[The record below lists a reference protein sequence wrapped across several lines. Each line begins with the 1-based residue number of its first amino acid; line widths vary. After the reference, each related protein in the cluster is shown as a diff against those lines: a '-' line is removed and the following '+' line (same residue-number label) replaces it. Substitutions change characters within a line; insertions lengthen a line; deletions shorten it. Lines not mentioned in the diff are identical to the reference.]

1 MGTTCQE
8 ELGYWYPGVHKAVK
22 EAIDKQTCEG
32 VQGPWGDIK
41 YSVDMMGF
49 ACCGSQKSVCE
60 ELDNYAQN
68 LILPFQ
74 KPLQLRLPWLP
85 CGRCSQSFFVSQQSG
100 VRMRRVPL
108 AASLLLPSQQLC
120 CKAQSSATPRL
131 QQDHMS
137 SALHSCLG
145 QGQWVATCRKWDA
158 WDLGWAHIPIS
169 A

>member
-1 MGTTCQE
+1 MDLRNVDVSLLHSQRIQVLCQLQVICRSS
-8 ELGYWYPGVHKAVK
+8 LGFSFQSAGAFK
-22 EAIDKQTCEG
+22 
-32 VQGPWGDIK
+32 
-41 YSVDMMGF
+41 
-49 ACCGSQKSVCE
+49 
-60 ELDNYAQN
+60 AQN

>member
-1 MGTTCQE
+1 MDFGHVDVSLLHPQLIQVLCQ
-8 ELGYWYPGVHKAVK
+8 LQVICSSSYVF
-22 EAIDKQTCEG
+22 
-32 VQGPWGDIK
+32 
-41 YSVDMMGF
+41 SF
-49 ACCGSQKSVCE
+49 
-60 ELDNYAQN
+60 N
-68 LILPFQ
+68 LQEHSKPKISFCPFQ

-108 AASLLLPSQQLC
+108 AASLLLPTQQLC

-131 QQDHMS
+131 QQDHTS
-137 SALHSCLG
+137 SAPHSCLG
-145 QGQWVATCRKWDA
+145 QGQWVATCRRRRWGA